1 MEVLGWH
8 SIRSVKWHVLQVAVR
23 EWTGWDAVR
32 LHRWGREAWLS
43 GCPVIVRCEGDY
55 LTGKAGVLRDE
66 GNIGTYLPP
75 YLNSQSKPGGVIQLL
90 YEFLPSPLSLT
101 PRLLL
106 LPWLAGLEVFGRL
119 PQAR

>member
-66 GNIGTYLPP
+66 GNMVPIFHLTLIH
-75 YLNSQSKPGGVIQLL
+75 NRNR
-90 YEFLPSPLSLT
+90 EFCNPAFV
-101 PRLLL
+101 RV
-106 LPWLAGLEVFGRL
+106 LAISFISNTQTLIIAVVSRS
-119 PQAR
+119 